1 MILSIRL
8 LTLLVLLAGLLL
20 SAPGAHADSIPEPV
34 RAFVGDLLGDVEPG
48 SVRSTAVPQLY
59 EVRFRGEFLYVTA
72 DGRHFLHGD
81 LYESRSRRNLTEHSR
96 REDRLGIVESIDPD
110 TFITFAP
117 SSVKHTVTVFTDVDC
132 PYCAKLHQ
140 EVPELNAL
148 GVSIRYAAWPRT
160 APGTESYLRSISV
173 WCAND
178 PHQALTDAKAGR
190 DIEPAECE
198 NPVAAHLEAGKRV
211 GARGTPTMVTEE
223 GDLIGGYVPYQE
235 LVRRLE
241 RG

>member
-1 MILSIRL
+1 MSFSIRPLSL
-8 LTLLVLLAGLLL
+8 LILLAGFL
-20 SAPGAHADSIPEPV
+20 STHGAHAELIPEPV
-34 RAFVGDLLGDVEPG
+34 RAFVGEMLGDFDQD

-59 EVRFRGEFLYVTA
+59 EVRFGGQFLYVTA

-81 LYESRSRRNLTEHSR
+81 LYESLGQRNLTERSR
-96 REDRLGIVESIDPD
+96 REDRLGIVGSIDPD
-110 TFITFAP
+110 TFIVFAP
-117 SSVKHTVTVFTDVDC
+117 SDVKHTVTVFTDVDC

-148 GVSIRYAAWPRT
+148 GISVRYAAWPRT
-160 APGTESYLRSISV
+160 PPGTESYLRSVSV
-173 WCAND
+173 WCASD

-190 DIEPAECE
+190 DIDPAECE
-198 NPVAAHLEAGKRV
+198 NPVAVHLEAGKRV
-211 GARGTPTMVTEE
+211 GTRGTPTMVTEE

-235 LVRRLE
+235 LVSRLE